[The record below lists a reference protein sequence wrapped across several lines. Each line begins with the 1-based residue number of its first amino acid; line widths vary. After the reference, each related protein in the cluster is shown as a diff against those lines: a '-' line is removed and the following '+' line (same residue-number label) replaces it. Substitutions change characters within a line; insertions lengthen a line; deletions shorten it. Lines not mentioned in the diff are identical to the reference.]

1 MQPNN
6 SELPAVAGSVFFNA
20 TSPSAWATN
29 NSSAYSFPYAI
40 SRMPPYLRDW
50 VYAIAIKLDVDPG
63 MVLATLLSGMG
74 AGLNGGKIAKRPDDG
89 LEPLACFT
97 VVLAGPTTGKTRTH
111 KLVHTAHNT
120 HDICRYKSY
129 MQGKR
134 GATRD
139 AVDQD
144 ETMLVPSGDAR
155 LRSVILQDTSN
166 RGLLEALEGVGE
178 STAISIHEGQQVL
191 ESVLFRRHLDTLN
204 VLHDGEGR
212 AMITRGKGDRVIAH
226 NATLTTLVMVQPDIF
241 GAYLQKHGHTARGIG
256 FLARC
261 LFTTIPRFRNPVDRS
276 LRDPDKCLTVYH
288 AKVEMFLKHRLAKLE
303 AGETD
308 PDVIAFSTEAC
319 QLWHEM
325 MVEHRHLTNTVYW
338 HVQDAANRGMQ
349 NVARVAGIIHSYDD
363 VEGDIPPET
372 LDAAWAIVQWHLGQF
387 AELFPPEPLP
397 VLSPPKPSARD
408 KQLYRE
414 MEDGKVI
421 VNCISEM
428 CWRNREP
435 DALRSKVFVRSALY
449 NARFR
454 TALMRLVD
462 EGVVLES
469 GEGKHTRLSIVSQRD
484 VPPMQQPMW
493 LHSPNGD
500 L

>member
-1 MQPNN
+1 MQPSNL
-6 SELPAVAGSVFFNA
+6 ETPAVAGSVFFNA
-20 TSPSAWATN
+20 TTPPAWGNN
-29 NSSAYSFPYAI
+29 NSSTYSLSYAI
-40 SRMPPYLRDW
+40 SRMPVYLRDW
-50 VYAIAIKLDVDPG
+50 VNAIATKLDVDPG

-74 AGLNGGKIAKRPDDG
+74 AGLNGGKIAKRPDEG

-111 KLVHTAHNT
+111 KLVHTAHNN

-129 MQGKR
+129 QQGKR

-139 AVDQD
+139 AEDSD
-144 ETMLVPSGDAR
+144 GRVPVPAGDAR

-178 STAISIHEGQQVL
+178 STAISIHEGQKAL

-241 GAYLQKHGHTARGIG
+241 GAYLEKHGRTARGIG

-261 LFTTIPRFRNPVDRS
+261 LFATIPRFRHPVDRS
-276 LRDPDKCLTVYH
+276 LKDPDECLAVYH
-288 AKVEMFLKHRLAKLE
+288 AKVETFLKNRLAKLE

-308 PDVIAFSTEAC
+308 PEVIAFSTEAC
-319 QLWHEM
+319 QLWHELTA
-325 MVEHRHLTNTVYW
+325 EHHHLTNTVYW

-349 NVARVAGIIHSYDD
+349 NVVRVAGIIHSYDD
-363 VEGDIPPET
+363 LEGDIPPET
-372 LDAAWAIVQWHLGQF
+372 LDAAWAIVQWHLAQF

-397 VLSPPKPSARD
+397 VLPPPKPSARD

-414 MEDGKVI
+414 IEDGKVI
-421 VNCISEM
+421 VNCITEM

-435 DALRSKVFVRSALY
+435 DALKSKVFIRSALY

-454 TALMRLVD
+454 TALMRLID

-469 GEGKHTRLSIVSQRD
+469 GEGTLTRLSIVPQRE
-484 VPPMQQPMW
+484 VVQINQPTW
-493 LHSPNGD
+493 ISPY
-500 L
+500 

>member
-1 MQPNN
+1 
-6 SELPAVAGSVFFNA
+6 
-20 TSPSAWATN
+20 
-29 NSSAYSFPYAI
+29 
-40 SRMPPYLRDW
+40 
-50 VYAIAIKLDVDPG
+50 
-63 MVLATLLSGMG
+63 
-74 AGLNGGKIAKRPDDG
+74 
-89 LEPLACFT
+89 
-97 VVLAGPTTGKTRTH
+97 
-111 KLVHTAHNT
+111 
-120 HDICRYKSY
+120 
-129 MQGKR
+129 
-134 GATRD
+134 
-139 AVDQD
+139 
-144 ETMLVPSGDAR
+144 
-155 LRSVILQDTSN
+155 
-166 RGLLEALEGVGE
+166 
-178 STAISIHEGQQVL
+178 
-191 ESVLFRRHLDTLN
+191 VLFRRHLDTLN

-241 GAYLQKHGHTARGIG
+241 GAYLQKHGRTARGIG

-261 LFTTIPRFRNPVDRS
+261 LFTTIPRFRNPIDRS
-276 LRDPDKCLTVYH
+276 LKDSDECLTAYH

-308 PDVIAFSTEAC
+308 PEVITFSTKAC
-319 QLWHEM
+319 ELWHEM
-325 MVEHRHLTNTVYW
+325 LAEHRYLTNTVYG
-338 HVQDAANRGMQ
+338 HMQDAANRGMQ

-363 VEGDIPPET
+363 AQGDIPPET
-372 LDAAWAIVQWHLGQF
+372 LDSAWAIVQWHLAQF
-387 AELFPPEPLP
+387 AELFPPEPLA
-397 VLSPPKPSARD
+397 VLAPPKPSARD

-414 MEDGKVI
+414 IEDGKVI

-469 GEGKHTRLSIVSQRD
+469 GEGKHTRLSIVPQRD
-484 VPPMQQPMW
+484 ISQQPIW
-493 LHSPNGD
+493 LHPSNGD

>member
-1 MQPNN
+1 MQSRN
-6 SELPAVAGSVFFNA
+6 PAASGSVFFNA
-20 TSPSAWATN
+20 TPPPVWANN
-29 NSSAYSFPYAI
+29 NSAYNLSYAI
-40 SRMPPYLRDW
+40 SRMPTYLRDW
-50 VYAIAIKLDVDPG
+50 VLAIAIKLDVDPG

-74 AGLNGGKIAKRPDDG
+74 AGLNGGKVAKRPDDG

-111 KLVHTAHNT
+111 KLVHTAHNS

-129 MQGKR
+129 QQRRR
-134 GATRD
+134 GGTRD
-139 AVDQD
+139 EVDSDGALAV
-144 ETMLVPSGDAR
+144 PAGDAR

-178 STAISIHEGQQVL
+178 STAISIHEGQKVL

-241 GAYLQKHGHTARGIG
+241 GAYLEKHGKTARGIG

-261 LFTTIPRFRNPVDRS
+261 LFTTVPRFRHPVDRS
-276 LRDPDKCLTVYH
+276 LKDPDECLAAYH
-288 AKVEMFLKHRLAKLE
+288 AKVETFLKDRLAKLE
-303 AGETD
+303 AGETE
-308 PDVIAFSTEAC
+308 PEVIAFSPEAC
-319 QLWHEM
+319 QLWQELSAEQHN
-325 MVEHRHLTNTVYW
+325 LTNTMYW
-338 HVQDAANRGMQ
+338 HVQDAANRAMQ

-363 VEGDIPPET
+363 VGGDIPSET
-372 LDAAWAIVQWHLGQF
+372 LDAAWAIVQWHLTQF
-387 AELFPPEPLP
+387 AELFPPKPLP
-397 VLSPPKPSARD
+397 APLPPKPTAQE
-408 KQLYRE
+408 KQFWRE
-414 MEDGKVI
+414 TEDGKVI
-421 VNCISEM
+421 LNCITEM

-435 DALRSKVFVRSALY
+435 DALKSKVFIRSGLY

-462 EGVVLES
+462 EDVVLES
-469 GEGKHTRLSIVSQRD
+469 GEGTQTRLSIVPQGDTTR
-484 VPPMQQPMW
+484 MNQPTW
-493 LHSPNGD
+493 SSTYSNL
-500 L
+500 

>member
-6 SELPAVAGSVFFNA
+6 FALPAVAGSVFFNS
-20 TSPSAWATN
+20 TTPPVWATPHYGT
-29 NSSAYSFPYAI
+29 YSFSNAI
-40 SRMPPYLRDW
+40 SRMPAYLRDW
-50 VYAIAIKLDVDPG
+50 VNAIAIKLDVDPG
-63 MVLATLLSGMG
+63 MVLATLLSGMA
-74 AGLNGGKIAKRPDDG
+74 AGINGGKVAKRPDDG
-89 LEPLACFT
+89 VEPLACFT

-111 KLVHTAHNT
+111 KLVHAAHNI

-129 MQGKR
+129 QQGKR

-139 AVDQD
+139 TADSD
-144 ETMLVPSGDAR
+144 GTLPMPAGAAR

-178 STAISIHEGQQVL
+178 STAISIHEGQKAL

-204 VLHDGEGR
+204 VLHDGEGQ
-212 AMITRGKGDRVIAH
+212 ATITRGKGDRVIAH

-241 GAYLQKHGHTARGIG
+241 GIHLKKQGQAARGIG

-261 LFTTIPRFRNPVDRS
+261 LFTTTPQFRNPVDRS
-276 LRDPDKCLTVYH
+276 LKDPDECLAVYH
-288 AKVEMFLKHRLAKLE
+288 AKVETFLKHRLAKLE

-308 PDVIAFSTEAC
+308 PDVIAFSPKAC
-319 QLWHEM
+319 QLWHSM
-325 MVEHRHLTNTVYW
+325 MAEHRQLTNTVYW

-349 NVARVAGIIHSYDD
+349 NVVRVAGIIHSYDD
-363 VEGDIPPET
+363 LEGDIPPET
-372 LDAAWAIVQWHLGQF
+372 LEAAWAIVQWHLAQF

-397 VLSPPKPSARD
+397 VLPPPKPTSRH

-414 MEDGKVI
+414 FEDGKVI
-421 VNCISEM
+421 VNCITEM
-428 CWRNREP
+428 CWRNQES
-435 DALRSKVFVRSALY
+435 DALKSKVFIRSALY

-469 GEGKHTRLSIVSQRD
+469 GEGNQTRLSIV
-484 VPPMQQPMW
+484 PQQDAYQAKQ
-493 LHSPNGD
+493 PNRISMYSS